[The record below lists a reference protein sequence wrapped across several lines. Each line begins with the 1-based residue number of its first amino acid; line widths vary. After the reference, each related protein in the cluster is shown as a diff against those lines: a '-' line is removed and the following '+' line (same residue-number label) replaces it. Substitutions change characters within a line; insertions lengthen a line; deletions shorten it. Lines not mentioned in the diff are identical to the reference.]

1 MKIGVAKNKKK
12 IFDKALNKNTEIHPL
27 WLRERVNNSDYLDKN
42 NGQRLYEPSE
52 IKKNLKIQSALI
64 KNKHLN
70 VKFNDGVVSEYII
83 KDLINEINKKIK
95 KNEIN
100 YWDPKLLKNQFLN

>member
-12 IFDKALNKNTEIHPL
+12 IFISALNQSTEIHTL
-27 WLRERVNNSDYLDKN
+27 WLRERVTNSDYLDKN

-52 IKKNLKIQSALI
+52 IRKNLKIKSALI

-70 VKFNDGVVSEYII
+70 VKFNDGVESEFII
-83 KDLINEINKKIK
+83 KDIIGNKITFGMTMFTR
-95 KNEIN
+95 
-100 YWDPKLLKNQFLN
+100 L